1 MVVRAGHPQKC
12 LAIKA
17 ARHLHGQKC
26 LALAA
31 YTIPTTMAPPAL
43 TLASIAVYPRTPRDD
58 ARFTGSARTSAFVL
72 PGTPGAQLFP
82 RTPGAQLFPRTPRT
96 ARPPAEYSPVSAD
109 QDEDVGGEEDDAL
122 LAAAAEEE
130 RLLPPGDLSW
140 EEKRGMALL
149 ALLCALRMDVT
160 CVRR

>member
-1 MVVRAGHPQKC
+1 
-12 LAIKA
+12 
-17 ARHLHGQKC
+17 
-26 LALAA
+26 
-31 YTIPTTMAPPAL
+31 MAPPAL

-96 ARPPAEYSPVSAD
+96 ARPPAEYSPV
-109 QDEDVGGEEDDAL
+109 QDEDTGGEEDDAL
-122 LAAAAEEE
+122 LEEEE

-149 ALLCALRMDVT
+149 ALLCALRTDMT
-160 CVRR
+160 CARR